1 MSIIIPGHRPI
12 IRGWLLLG
20 FLLAGLTAVAQTFIP
35 PVDPESIESRVTR
48 RLPRNP
54 QLMEAYREVRELIA
68 SGSITTGLETLQQL
82 QEENGDFLV
91 AMPGKSELQ
100 SFHSI
105 LEQFFIEQN
114 SEYERLFGPGAKQQ
128 LNEARTN
135 ENIYQ
140 LENIVRRYEF
150 TAAGASALQELA
162 TLYRDQGSL
171 GLAARYL
178 ERLAR
183 HPQTKESL
191 PIYQS
196 AYQLLLV
203 NGDQTGADQFLKR
216 HPEAAFPNEADKT
229 AFLAKIAGRQNLSST
244 EIPIYEWR
252 MPFGSSQHLGKT
264 SLAPAFAAPQ
274 WTADLIHNTYDF
286 WLVDAPEVGQKLGD
300 DTRSLM
306 SALDQRVRSQSNRI
320 SMPAPSPLIVNDLV
334 ITPGP
339 GSVKAFNRQTGELVW
354 NGLII
359 DETFEYL
366 SKWSYAPTETQDSTR
381 EDMRNLFA
389 AVRGWRDL
397 TSSSISTDGQRVY
410 SITDCQLVGT
420 TNPSRVMLNTQ
431 RHPLL
436 PQRSNRLIAYDLASE
451 GKIVWPLGQQNTST
465 SSAFPEESEIRNIFF
480 LGAPLPVQ
488 ERLYVLGE
496 EQGQIQLFE
505 LDPATGT
512 ILWNIGLLNPDRD
525 LVIDDSRRLSGLT
538 PAYSNGILICP
549 TGEGTLSAVDPI
561 KRQVLW
567 THFYASPMSLQ
578 QAQLTMSR
586 AIRPQNIAINEARDE
601 LLTDQRWFDS
611 RVMITD
617 EYVIFTPPDDD
628 KLVILNLHNGE
639 RVHPKVI
646 PRGQSLYA
654 ATMYQDHLILVGR
667 NEISTFNVS
676 GGDALWKRPVPIP
689 APSGRGLRM
698 GDQFL
703 QPVRTGEIAVIDLPT
718 GRLLTRV
725 PVGSGQIPGNLV
737 AAEGQL
743 LIQGATGLEVYR
755 SLNSIQQEIAERL
768 KENAAD
774 SLALAY
780 RGTLE
785 LQSGKLDAGL
795 ESLKKSA
802 DSDSPTPLAQSV
814 LVWSVLDGL
823 RTDFAT
829 YRTEAKK
836 IQPRLHGAD
845 QQLQFLKTF
854 ARGLQNAK
862 EPQDAFADYQR
873 ILELLPRPET
883 LVEQEDGW
891 SIVDSRWTLTRMN
904 EILTQS
910 SPELQ
915 AEFRKQLEDQFKSIS
930 PELFLHLVPSI
941 PDQWLS
947 DTLILERLASI
958 PSTAETANQREEI
971 LRPML
976 QSSEPQTRATAAALL
991 LKYAKSIEDLQV
1003 TREMLVILEATS
1015 VPLIGLGETN
1025 STEFAKAIREE
1036 ESVKALFGKALEWKQ
1051 PIAAG
1056 EHQGSAGRMTL
1067 QQIPRLGPPSAAL
1080 DGWTFFMDQAGAHIE
1095 IFDPQGRHRERI
1107 ATGYPGLRYSVEI
1120 DLSRYVTFFNHTALV
1135 VLLDRF
1141 MLIDFQNES
1150 SHPRLIVN
1158 RTLSGDND
1166 SGISGRTPFAGVT
1179 RIGLRSPLV
1188 EIMPGQFSG
1197 NTGPISRSILCYTAG
1212 NSLVAISPTTGL
1224 ELWRRR
1230 DMTPG
1235 SEVLG
1240 DNEFIVVKAPDKIDL
1255 KVYRALD
1262 GEFVRNSKLP
1272 LGVLVSHNRQGADW
1286 GRFLPSVT
1294 TSEEGL
1300 TWSLFDPATTKT
1312 VWTKTFPTNSRWSI
1326 VEHQHIAFIKD
1337 GHQLSVL
1344 NGLTG
1349 EQIFAASIPTKTPVE
1364 KFNLLRF
1371 PDHWLLTTSTQRTGI
1386 LQQPPYGIR
1395 GSDQIQAEVNGIVS
1409 SLKPEDGSVIWSKEI
1424 SGQNL
1429 LTQAPRE
1436 WPVLL
1441 FARGRGRMES
1451 LILNRLNGEEIRR
1464 SFAPD
1469 DGSGVTWL
1477 TETKPLRL
1485 NLKFA
1490 QDRVTLYFGEE
1501 PPPSRKPTLAP
1512 PQAEPTLK

>member
-1 MSIIIPGHRPI
+1 MSIIIPGRSPMV
-12 IRGWLLLG
+12 RGWLLLG
-20 FLLAGLTAVAQTFIP
+20 FLLAGLSAIAQTFIP

-54 QLMEAYREVRELIA
+54 QLTEAYREVRELIDT
-68 SGSITTGLETLQQL
+68 GSITAGLETLQQL
-82 QEENGDFLV
+82 LEENGDFLV
-91 AMPGKSELQ
+91 PVPGKSELQ

-105 LEQFFIEQN
+105 LEQLFINQN
-114 SEYERLFGPGAKQQ
+114 TEYERLFGPGARQQ
-128 LNEARTN
+128 LTEARTN

-140 LENIVRRYEF
+140 LENVVRRYEF
-150 TAAGASALQELA
+150 TAAGAVALRELA
-162 TLYRDQGSL
+162 SLYQDQGSL
-171 GLAARYL
+171 GLSARYL

-183 HPQTKESL
+183 HPQTKDPL
-191 PIYQS
+191 PVFQS
-196 AYQLLLV
+196 AYKLLLA
-203 NGDQTGADQFLKR
+203 NGDTTGADLFLKR
-216 HPEAAFPNEADKT
+216 HPEAAFPNEADKN
-229 AFLAKIAGRQNLSST
+229 AFLAKIADNQKQATT

-252 MPFGSSQHLGKT
+252 MPFGNPQHLGKT
-264 SLAPAFAAPQ
+264 ALAPAFAAPQ
-274 WTADLIHNTYDF
+274 WTAELVHDTFDF

-306 SALDQRVRSQSNRI
+306 NALNQRIRSQSNNI
-320 SMPAPSPLIVNDLV
+320 SMPAPSPLVVNDLV
-334 ITPGP
+334 VTPGP
-339 GSVKAFNRQTGELVW
+339 GSVKAYNLQSGELVW

-366 SKWSYAPTETQDSTR
+366 SKWSYAPSETQDNAR

-397 TSSSISTDGQRVY
+397 TSSSLSTDGQRVY
-410 SITDCQLVGT
+410 AVTDCQLVGT
-420 TNPSRVMLNTQ
+420 TSPSRMMMNTQ

-451 GKIVWPLGQQNTST
+451 GKIVWPLGQQNTSVNA
-465 SSAFPEESEIRNIFF
+465 AFPKETEVREIFF

-496 EQGQIQLFE
+496 ERGQIQLFE

-512 ILWNIGLLNPDRD
+512 ILWTIGLLNPDRD
-525 LVIDDSRRLSGLT
+525 LVIDEARRLSGLT

-561 KRQVLW
+561 KRQLLW
-567 THFYASPMSLQ
+567 THFYSSPLTLQ
-578 QAQLTMSR
+578 QAQMTMSR
-586 AIRPQNIAINEARDE
+586 AVRPQNIAVNQARDE
-601 LLTDQRWFDS
+601 LLADQRWFDS

-617 EYVIFTPPDDD
+617 EYVIFTPPDDN

-654 ATMYQDHLILVGR
+654 ATMYHDHLVLVGR
-667 NEISTFNVS
+667 NEIATLNVS
-676 GGDALWKRPVPIP
+676 GGDALWKRPIPIP

-703 QPVRTGEIAVIDLPT
+703 QPIRTGEIAVIDLPS
-718 GRLLTRV
+718 GRLLTRI
-725 PVGSGQIPGNLV
+725 PVGSGQVPGNLV
-737 AAEGQL
+737 AAKGQL

-755 SLNSIQQEIAERL
+755 SLNSIEQEIAGRL
-768 KENAAD
+768 KEDEKD

-795 ESLKKSA
+795 ESLKNSA
-802 DSDSPTPLAQSV
+802 DSKNAVTLAQSV

-836 IQPRLHGAD
+836 IQPRLQGVD

-854 ARGLQNAK
+854 ARGLQNAN
-862 EPQDAFADYQR
+862 ESQEAFSDYQR
-873 ILELLPRPET
+873 ILQLLPWPET
-883 LVEQEDGW
+883 LAEQDDGW
-891 SIVDSRWTLTRMN
+891 SITDSRWTLSRMN

-910 SPELQ
+910 SPEMQ
-915 AEFRKQLEDQFKSIS
+915 AEFRQRLQEQFQTIS
-930 PELFLHLVPSI
+930 PDLFLRLTASVPAHWLNETLV
-941 PDQWLS
+941 
-947 DTLILERLASI
+947 LERLAKI
-958 PSTAETANQREEI
+958 PSTVETANQREET

-976 QSSEPQTRATAAALL
+976 ESKEPQIRATAAALL
-991 LKYAKSIEDLQV
+991 LQHAKNIEDLQV
-1003 TREMLVILEATS
+1003 VRETLAILESAS
-1015 VPLIGLGETN
+1015 VPLIGFEETN
-1025 STEFAKAIREE
+1025 STQLAKSIREE
-1036 ESVKALFGKALEWKQ
+1036 EPVKSLFGKALEWKQ

-1056 EHQGSAGRMTL
+1056 ENQGSAGRMAL
-1067 QQIPRLGPPSAAL
+1067 QQIPRLGPASAAL
-1080 DGWTFFMDQAGAHIE
+1080 DGWTFFMDQAGAHVE

-1107 ATGYPGLRYSVEI
+1107 ATGYPGLRYSVES
-1120 DLSRYVTFFNHTALV
+1120 DLSRYVTFFNHTAMV

-1141 MLIDFQNES
+1141 MLIDFQNDT
-1150 SHPRLIVN
+1150 SHPRLVAN
-1158 RTLSGDND
+1158 RTLFGDNE
-1166 SGISGRTPFAGVT
+1166 SGVAGRSPFAGAT
-1179 RIGLRSPLV
+1179 RTGLRAPLV
-1188 EIMPGQFSG
+1188 ELLPGQYSG
-1197 NTGPISRSILCYTAG
+1197 NAGPICRSILCYSSG
-1212 NSLVAISPTTGL
+1212 NSLVAISPSTGL

-1230 DMTPG
+1230 DITPG
-1235 SEVLG
+1235 SEVLA
-1240 DNEFIVVKAPDKIDL
+1240 DSEFIVVKAPDKIDL

-1262 GEFVRNSKLP
+1262 GEFVRDSKLP

-1300 TWSLFDPATTKT
+1300 TWSLFDPATAKT
-1312 VWTKTFPTNSRWSI
+1312 VWTKTFPANARWSI
-1326 VEHQHIAFIKD
+1326 VDNQNVAFVKD

-1349 EQIFAASIPTKTPVE
+1349 EQILAASIPTKTSIE
-1364 KFNLLRF
+1364 KFTLLRF
-1371 PDHWLLTTSTQRTGI
+1371 PEHWLLTTSTQRTGI

-1395 GSDQIQAEVNGIVS
+1395 SSDQIQTEVNGIVS
-1409 SLKPEDGSVIWSKEI
+1409 SLNPEDGSVIWSKEI

-1451 LILNRLNGEEIRR
+1451 LILNRLTGDEIRR

-1469 DGSGVTWL
+1469 DGSGVSWL